1 MRSGLEN
8 KKRQVTLTNE
18 IESVGASSE
27 QIMEQLDVLI
37 EYCDSVMVGA
47 LRQNPICNNYITLQI
62 VKNGNYLINNS
73 TLNLYMVIRY
83 IF

>member
-47 LRQNPICNNYITLQI
+47 LRQKSHLQ
-62 VKNGNYLINNS
+62 
-73 TLNLYMVIRY
+73 
-83 IF
+83 